1 MQATSDRRL
10 SFIPGKYDNQSTRPS
25 LIRVNPGHVRLGPL
39 RQINAPA
46 LQPILIA
53 SGLKDCRT
61 QDCAVAAMRCISAVI
76 VSAIMLLSARSLS
89 AAEIVT
95 GVTRDQV
102 VAILKDNGYRAEIVA
117 GRPGSTP
124 AFVRTGIA
132 GHTVVVWF
140 FDCAAETCSAIQ
152 FWTGFQKSPKFSADL
167 VERWN
172 SEFRYAKLHL
182 TKEGELH
189 VEYDVLLKGGVSSDY
204 IKYAALL
211 DESLLSR
218 LDEYIR
224 TAPVADAGESAGKAS
239 DIDALA
245 VQGKYTE
252 ALAAVDEV
260 AAALWDKAPLTMRR
274 ALWVAEPPTGF
285 GRYNPRE
292 NNVFASGVKMVIYAE
307 PVGFGWRKNGDLWQT
322 DVAIDVVVKGKDGAA
337 LQRAQDFTNLRI
349 GSRVRNREMMAQLTY
364 SFTGIPAG
372 EYVVDSIMRDKVS
385 GKTGTFSLPFVVR

>member
-1 MQATSDRRL
+1 
-10 SFIPGKYDNQSTRPS
+10 
-25 LIRVNPGHVRLGPL
+25 
-39 RQINAPA
+39 
-46 LQPILIA
+46 
-53 SGLKDCRT
+53 
-61 QDCAVAAMRCISAVI
+61 MRCISAVI
-76 VSAIMLLSARSLS
+76 VSAFILLSAQSLS

-102 VAILKDNGYRAEIVA
+102 VSILKDNGYRAEIVA
-117 GRPGSTP
+117 GRPGSP
-124 AFVRTGIA
+124 GAFVRAGIA

-152 FWTGFQKSPKFSADL
+152 FWTGIQKSPKFSAAL

-182 TKEGELH
+182 TNEGDLH
-189 VEYDVLLKGGVSSDY
+189 VEYDVSLKGGVSSDY

-211 DESLLSR
+211 DEGLLSR

-224 TAPVADAGESAGKAS
+224 TAPVVDAAESPGKAN
-239 DIDALA
+239 DVDTLA
-245 VQGKYTE
+245 AQGKYAE
-252 ALAAVDEV
+252 ALAALDEV

>member
-1 MQATSDRRL
+1 
-10 SFIPGKYDNQSTRPS
+10 
-25 LIRVNPGHVRLGPL
+25 
-39 RQINAPA
+39 
-46 LQPILIA
+46 
-53 SGLKDCRT
+53 
-61 QDCAVAAMRCISAVI
+61 MRCISAVI
-76 VSAIMLLSARSLS
+76 VSAFLLLSAQSLS

-102 VAILKDNGYRAEIVA
+102 VSILKDNGYRAEIIA
-117 GRPGSTP
+117 GRPGSTS

-140 FDCAAETCSAIQ
+140 FDCAGETCSAIQ
-152 FWTGFQKSPKFSADL
+152 FWTGFQKSPKFSEAL

-239 DIDALA
+239 DVDALA
-245 VQGKYTE
+245 AQGKYTE
-252 ALAAVDEV
+252 ALAALDER

-274 ALWVAEPPTGF
+274 ALWVAAPPTGI
-285 GRYNPRE
+285 GNYDPRE
-292 NNVFASGVKMVIYAE
+292 NNVFASGVKMIIYAE
-307 PVGFGWRKNGDLWQT
+307 PVGFGWRKNGDFWQT
-322 DVAIDVVVKGKDGAA
+322 DVAIDVVIKGKDGTV
-337 LQRAQDFTNLRI
+337 LQRAPDFTNMRVS
-349 GSRVRNREMMAQLTY
+349 SRMKNREMMAQLTY
-364 SFTGIPAG
+364 SFTDIPAG
-372 EYVVDSIMRDKVS
+372 EYIVESIMRDKVS
-385 GKTGTFSLPFVVR
+385 GKTGTFSLPFIVR